1 MKELVRVDA
10 ALPGLYAS
18 APQPLPFDPSLAIRA
33 FLLHREQGNLL
44 VYNVN
49 TLASDAPAVRDLGG
63 IARRYFNHWHEAM
76 ITSERIDAPL
86 YCHEKD
92 RASVAERVP
101 VHEAFTD
108 RHMLDADFEVIP
120 TPGHTRGSTAF
131 LWAGGGHRFLF
142 TSDTIY
148 LSDGEWVAT
157 VLGESD
163 RAAYIESLELLRDLD
178 FDVLV
183 PWAATKRQPCFART
197 DKPDARRRI
206 GAILERVRRGED
218 H

>member
-1 MKELVRVDA
+1 MKELVQVDA

-18 APQPLPFDPSLAIRA
+18 APQPLPFDSSLEIRA
-33 FLLHREQGNLL
+33 FLLRRNHDNLL
-44 VYNVN
+44 VYSAN

-76 ITSERIDAPL
+76 IDSGRIDAPL

-92 RASVAERVP
+92 RASVAERMP
-101 VHEAFTD
+101 VHETFAD
-108 RHMLDADFEVIP
+108 RHMLDDDFEVIP
-120 TPGHTRGSTAF
+120 TPGHTRGATAF
-131 LWAGGGHRFLF
+131 LWAGGSHRFLF

-148 LSDGEWVAT
+148 LRDGEWVAT

-163 RAAYIESLELLRDLD
+163 RAAYIGSLELLRNLD

-183 PWAATKRQPCFART
+183 PWAATKGQPCCART
-197 DKPDARRRI
+197 NKPDARRRI